1 MGQVDKSLHI
11 CLLGDQEIGQSS
23 LLRTFRGDG
32 TDDPKREVESY
43 ITTVDLDGEPYRIR
57 FTDSVGKESFDRVRK
72 PIVNTAHTVLLC
84 FSVAR
89 PETLRSIEDKWFPLL
104 REIGVRCPIIIVGL
118 QADLRDPENPS
129 DCTSVVDA
137 EAVAERVDA
146 VGYLECSAMEPETV
160 IDLIQKSLLTSKEY
174 YGYRWQQKKMKQV
187 DRAQSDRHMED
198 LRRVSCMEENYMA
211 ETVTLDEDV
220 TPLKKDDITSKLS
233 VLGITPMRTHSYLR
247 VDLGDMGLTTLDA
260 IRGFVHLQFVNVSGN
275 NLRSLEPLSA
285 LPYLLH
291 LNASQNLL
299 TRTQSFAAPRQLETV
314 DMSYNMIGNLGDW
327 GVHKFLRE
335 LNLRGNFIQEISSGL
350 ATNNTLKMLDISE
363 NHITHVENMDDLHLE
378 ALYLAQNQ
386 LTTLDGISTL
396 SKLQVLNV
404 KHNEIKSLA
413 ALSAEDIPRLRK
425 LCISENQVCH
435 ISEVEKL
442 QSFPFLCDLFL
453 APNPI
458 TDLPYY
464 RAQILHRLP
473 RLRWLD
479 ELAVSAEE
487 KVKADV
493 IYGADVEKRQDIF
506 QNLLSEETFVD
517 RRLITEE
524 DIIRM
529 EEEKFGQQGGFN
541 GEQEEMEVG
550 AEYEV
555 EPGEGTDE
563 IPPEGE

>member
-1 MGQVDKSLHI
+1 MSQVDKSLHI
-11 CLLGDQEIGQSS
+11 CLLGDQGIGQSS

-32 TDDPKREVESY
+32 EDEPKREIESY

-57 FTDSVGKESFDRVRK
+57 FTDSVGKASFDRVRK

-84 FSVAR
+84 FSVAK
-89 PETLRSIEDKWFPLL
+89 PETLRSIEDQWYPML

-118 QADLRDPENPS
+118 QTDLRDPDNPS
-129 DCTSVVDA
+129 ESTTAEDA
-137 EAVAERVDA
+137 DAVAQRQDA
-146 VGYLECSAMEPETV
+146 VGYLECSAMMPDTV
-160 IDLIQKSLLTSKEY
+160 SELIQKSLLCSKEY

-187 DRAQSDRHMED
+187 DRAASDQHMED
-198 LRRVSCMEENYMA
+198 LRRVSCLEENYLA
-211 ETVTLDEDV
+211 ETVTLDDD
-220 TPLKKDDITSKLS
+220 TMPLKKDHITPKLS
-233 VLGITPMRTHSYLR
+233 VLGITPVRTHSYLR
-247 VDLGDMGLTTLDA
+247 VDLADMGLTTMDA

-275 NLRSLEPLSA
+275 RLRSLEPLSA

-314 DMSYNMIGNLGDW
+314 DMSYNMIGNLGEW

-335 LNLRGNFIQEISSGL
+335 LNLRGNFIQEISTGL
-350 ATNNTLKMLDISE
+350 ATNKTLKMLDISE
-363 NHITHVENMDDLHLE
+363 NHITHVENMDDLNLE

-404 KHNEIKSLA
+404 KHNEINTLA

-425 LCISENQVCH
+425 LCISENHICH
-435 ISEVEKL
+435 ISEVVQL

-453 APNPI
+453 SPNPI

-517 RRLITEE
+517 RRLVTEE
-524 DIIRM
+524 DIIKM
-529 EEEKFGQQGGFN
+529 EEEKFGQQGGF
-541 GEQEEMEVG
+541 GDPEQEDMEVG
-550 AEYEV
+550 AEFV
-555 EPGEGTDE
+555 
-563 IPPEGE
+563 

>member
-1 MGQVDKSLHI
+1 MSQVDKSLHI

-32 TDDPKREVESY
+32 PDEPKREIESY
-43 ITTVDLDGEPYRIR
+43 ISTVDLDAEPYRVR
-57 FTDSVGKESFDRVRK
+57 FTDSVGKPSFDRVRK

-84 FSVAR
+84 FSVAK
-89 PETLRSIEDKWFPLL
+89 PETLRSVEDKWFPLL
-104 REIGVRCPIIIVGL
+104 KDIGTRCPVIVVGL
-118 QADLRDPENPS
+118 QADLRDASSTTVE
-129 DCTSVVDA
+129 DA
-137 EAVAERVDA
+137 TAVAERHDA
-146 VGYLECSAMEPETV
+146 VAYLECSAAMPDSV

-174 YGYRWQQKKMKQV
+174 YGYRWQQKKMKAV
-187 DRAQSDRHMED
+187 DRAASDQHMED
-198 LRRVSCMEENYMA
+198 LRRVSCAEENYLA

-220 TPLKKDDITSKLS
+220 TPLKKEHITSKLS
-233 VLGITPMRTHSYLR
+233 VLGITPMRTHAYLR
-247 VDLGDMGLTTLDA
+247 VDLADMGLTTVDE
-260 IRGFVHLQFVNVSGN
+260 IRGFAHLQFVNVSGN
-275 NLRSLEPLSA
+275 RLRSLEPLSA
-285 LPYLLH
+285 LPYMLH

-335 LNLRGNFIQEISSGL
+335 LNLRGNFIQEISAGL
-350 ATNNTLKMLDISE
+350 ATNKTLKMLDISE
-363 NHITHVENMDDLHLE
+363 NHISHVENMVDLHLE

-404 KHNEIKSLA
+404 KHNDIKSLA
-413 ALSAEDIPRLRK
+413 ALNAEDIPRLRK
-425 LCISENQVCH
+425 LCISENQICH
-435 ISEVEKL
+435 VSEVEKL

-493 IYGADVEKRQDIF
+493 IYGADVDKRQDIF

-517 RRLITEE
+517 RRLVTEE
-524 DIIRM
+524 DIIKK
-529 EEEKFGQQGGFN
+529 EIEKFGQQGGF
-541 GEQEEMEVG
+541 GENIEEDVEVG
-550 AEYEV
+550 AEF
-555 EPGEGTDE
+555 T
-563 IPPEGE
+563 

>member
-1 MGQVDKSLHI
+1 L
-11 CLLGDQEIGQSS
+11 
-23 LLRTFRGDG
+23 
-32 TDDPKREVESY
+32 
-43 ITTVDLDGEPYRIR
+43 
-57 FTDSVGKESFDRVRK
+57 
-72 PIVNTAHTVLLC
+72 
-84 FSVAR
+84 
-89 PETLRSIEDKWFPLL
+89 
-104 REIGVRCPIIIVGL
+104 
-118 QADLRDPENPS
+118 
-129 DCTSVVDA
+129 
-137 EAVAERVDA
+137 
-146 VGYLECSAMEPETV
+146 
-160 IDLIQKSLLTSKEY
+160 
-174 YGYRWQQKKMKQV
+174 
-187 DRAQSDRHMED
+187 
-198 LRRVSCMEENYMA
+198 A

-220 TPLKKDDITSKLS
+220 KPLKKEHITPKLS
-233 VLGITPMRTHSYLR
+233 VLGITPVRTHAYLR
-247 VDLGDMGLTTLDA
+247 VDLADMGLTTMDA

-314 DMSYNMIGNLGDW
+314 DMSYNMIGNLGEW

-350 ATNNTLKMLDISE
+350 ATNKTLKMLDISE
-363 NHITHVENMDDLHLE
+363 NHIAHVENMDDLHLE

-413 ALSAEDIPRLRK
+413 ALNAEDIPRLRK
-425 LCISENQVCH
+425 LCISENQICH

-493 IYGADVEKRQDIF
+493 IYGADVDKRQDTF
-506 QNLLSEETFVD
+506 QNLLPEETFVD
-517 RRLITEE
+517 RRLVTEE
-524 DIIRM
+524 DIIKM
-529 EEEKFGQQGGFN
+529 EEEKFGQQGGF
-541 GEQEEMEVG
+541 GEQEDIEVG
-550 AEYEV
+550 AEFE
-555 EPGEGTDE
+555 
-563 IPPEGE
+563 